1 MQVQYDQADSAEELK
16 QILVLQQRN
25 LPGKLSIAEK
35 HTEGFVTVE
44 HTPELLERMNIICG
58 HIIAKDAVAVV
69 GYALCMHPQFY
80 DEISVLKPM
89 FTELESKLPAGYRY
103 MVMGQICVA
112 KAYRGKGIFR
122 GLYRLMSQKLKPDYE
137 GVITEVDARN
147 LRSLNAHTAV
157 GFRLISSYTSG
168 GQNWRLLHLS
178 L

>member
-1 MQVQYDQADSAEELK
+1 VQVQYGQADSAEELK

-122 GLYRLMSQKLKPDYE
+122 GLYSYMSRTLKPAYD
-137 GVITEVDARN
+137 GIVTEVDTSN
-147 LRSLNAHTAV
+147 QRSLNAHRAV
-157 GFRLISSYTSG
+157 GFKGIGTYTSG
-168 GQNWRLLHLS
+168 GQDWQLLVLD